1 MKNTKKVRL
10 TKEEREARNQKL
22 KDERAAKKA
31 ARIAKREA
39 KKAAR
44 LDKLEKKR
52 EKKRLTREAAKAKKI
67 AKLEKEKAKKAALRE
82 KKRLAKEKAKA
93 LEAAKKLKMNRRKNK
108 PTKKDVKKVPVMK
121 DEIDIREASKM
132 MKGAFSQIASQMADL
147 DVDKRIKKTKAIAG
161 LGYDVK
167 SVDGQI
173 VIKFIVEKTKKDK
186 TTVTVNDVE
195 QPNKNDPEV
204 ATPEIDDKP
213 TSVEAVPMGDLMGTD
228 GQVDEAEIANLDND
242 ESDVKNEDDILDI
255 DDDTIVDS
263 RDEQDQE
270 LIEAREEY
278 FANFSDDGEAND
290 I

>member
-31 ARIAKREA
+31 ARIAKQEA

-44 LDKLEKKR
+44 LEKIEQKR
-52 EKKRLTREAAKAKKI
+52 EKKRLAREAAKAKKI

-93 LEAAKKLKMNRRKNK
+93 LEVAKKLKMNKQKNK
-108 PTKKDVKKVPVMK
+108 FTKKDVKKAPVAK

-132 MKGAFSQIASQMADL
+132 MKGALSQIAGQMAGYA
-147 DVDKRIKKTKAIAG
+147 VDKRIKKTKAIAG
-161 LGYDVK
+161 LGYDVT

-173 VIKFIVEKTKKDK
+173 VVKFIVEKTKKDK
-186 TTVTVNDVE
+186 TTVATNDIE
-195 QPNKNDPEV
+195 QPNENEPKTIVPDINE
-204 ATPEIDDKP
+204 P

-242 ESDVKNEDDILDI
+242 ESDVKNEDDILDA

-278 FANFSDDGEAND
+278 FANFSDDGEAKD
-290 I
+290 F